1 MKIVL
6 ENIQKTIGTITSL
19 KYIDEDWGQLD
30 DYSPNPPTKFPL
42 ALIDIGNLDYSQ
54 IGNDRK
60 AIPQNRQMATGT
72 IIITIANIR
81 ISNTSFK
88 SPKQQKDNVWEIW
101 NIIEDVHKCL
111 QGYRPD
117 LNCRGMARTNLRRVK
132 RDDGIQEYEITY
144 TVGVDNV

>member
-6 ENIQKTIGTITSL
+6 ENIQKTIGTIPSL

-42 ALIDIGNLDYSQ
+42 ALIDISNLDYSQ
-54 IGNDRK
+54 IGTDRK

-72 IIITIANIR
+72 ITITIANIR
-81 ISNTSFK
+81 ISNTSFI
-88 SPKQQKDNVWEIW
+88 SPKQQKDNVWGIW
-101 NIIEDVHKCL
+101 NIIEDIHKCL

-117 LNCRGMARTNLRRVK
+117 SNCRGMTRTNLRRVK